1 LLGEDGDLAL
11 ARPEEKDLRELW
23 RLKVFG
29 DQGPAGKKAWTMP
42 VVAGGMVLVRDEEK
56 LTCLRLAPGKE

>member
-1 LLGEDGDLAL
+1 
-11 ARPEEKDLRELW
+11 LW

-56 LTCLRLAPGKE
+56 LTWLRLGPGKE